1 MALAEKTPGL
11 FFPWSCFIDVLCEI
25 KFKKSNEVAQ
35 ICHNT
40 AVHLC
45 IHVIIS
51 FSNQPPCES
60 CTGLLTLMA
69 HRRTR
74 THTRTHT
81 HTHSCIAAEQGH
93 ARKCCAVCP
102 NCDSYRANKSSEL
115 ISHTHMRT
123 HTHMCTHRGTY
134 TQIYTYLGNR
144 GNPVQENMHPTL
156 YSQQTETQRDTTL
169 LK

>member
-74 THTRTHT
+74 THTHT
-81 HTHSCIAAEQGH
+81 VA
-93 ARKCCAVCP
+93 
-102 NCDSYRANKSSEL
+102 
-115 ISHTHMRT
+115 
-123 HTHMCTHRGTY
+123 
-134 TQIYTYLGNR
+134 
-144 GNPVQENMHPTL
+144 
-156 YSQQTETQRDTTL
+156 
-169 LK
+169 